1 MSAWLDT
8 DRMAVNME
16 RENVKKFIF
25 VTILA
30 SLLLLS
36 ACTQTIATAPT
47 DTPAPT
53 HTQTIATTPT
63 LSDLIK
69 SQVLKF
75 VEGATKLKSMTTEG
89 VNFVNYSEQLAEV
102 NGAYELLIAIWGGD
116 IDITTKE
123 NIEKAL
129 EGWGNARLLWDLK
142 INHKY
147 AVSNSGVTRE
157 YFQRIYDY
165 AGDRLTLTQLGKIM
179 PYDENIS
186 ILLAIANE
194 YFEKAQPDLLEV
206 IQQ

>member
-1 MSAWLDT
+1 VSAWLDIDT
-8 DRMAVNME
+8 IAVNRE
-16 RENVKKFIF
+16 RKNVKKFIF
-25 VTILA
+25 VTILVT
-30 SLLLLS
+30 SLLLS
-36 ACTQTIATAPT
+36 ACAKSSIAVPT
-47 DTPAPT
+47 DTPAP
-53 HTQTIATTPT
+53 TQTIATTPT

-75 VEGATKLKSMTTEG
+75 VEGTTKLKSMTTEG

-147 AVSNSGVTRE
+147 AVSNSGRTRE
-157 YFQRIYDY
+157 YFQKIYDY
-165 AGDRLTLTQLGKIM
+165 AGDRLTLTQAGKIM

-186 ILLAIANE
+186 ILFAIANE
-194 YFEKAQPDLLEV
+194 YFEKAQPDLLGV